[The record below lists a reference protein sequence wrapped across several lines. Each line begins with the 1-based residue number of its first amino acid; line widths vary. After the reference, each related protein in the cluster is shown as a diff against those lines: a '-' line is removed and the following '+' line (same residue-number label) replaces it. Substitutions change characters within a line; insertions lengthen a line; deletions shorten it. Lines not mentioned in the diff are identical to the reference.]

1 MSSSSEAKSTAGR
14 RRDRPATERKGTP
27 GGSKLRALRERA
39 RRTQLWVELEA
50 ELGAGYLQRVESGK
64 IVLPERVTVERIL
77 EAIQAPYA
85 DRREALQL
93 FGYAATS
100 GLPTPEEL
108 IGARE
113 AARRELAAVG
123 VPAYVLDCAHRLV
136 AWNGTFPLLLGV
148 RSDDP
153 WLRQLAGR
161 SLLAT
166 WFEPTSPLGRL
177 VVDPDEFLPALI
189 RAMRHEMRSF
199 RAEPWCAEV
208 LTELMALPRFRHYH
222 AQVEKETAP
231 ISGGRALVPVRLATP
246 GAGRLEFRLAAE
258 PFTGDARFR
267 VVYYF
272 PGDAATMRACTD
284 WAGA

>member
-1 MSSSSEAKSTAGR
+1 M
-14 RRDRPATERKGTP
+14 
-27 GGSKLRALRERA
+27 
-39 RRTQLWVELEA
+39 
-50 ELGAGYLQRVESGK
+50 
-64 IVLPERVTVERIL
+64 TVERIL

-148 RSDDP
+148 RRTIRGSDNS
-153 WLRQLAGR
+153 QVGR
-161 SLLAT
+161 SWRR

-189 RAMRHEMRSF
+189 GAMRQRDPVIPSRALVRGRSWT
-199 RAEPWCAEV
+199 EP
-208 LTELMALPRFRHYH
+208 MALPRFRHYH
-222 AQVEKETAP
+222 AQVEKTAP
-231 ISGGRALVPVRLATP
+231 ISGGRALVPVWPRR
-246 GAGRLEFRLAAE
+246 GRIA
-258 PFTGDARFR
+258 
-267 VVYYF
+267 
-272 PGDAATMRACTD
+272 
-284 WAGA
+284 

>member
-113 AARRELAAVG
+113 AARRELGAVG
-123 VPAYVLDCAHRLV
+123 VPA
-136 AWNGTFPLLLGV
+136 
-148 RSDDP
+148 
-153 WLRQLAGR
+153 
-161 SLLAT
+161 
-166 WFEPTSPLGRL
+166 
-177 VVDPDEFLPALI
+177 
-189 RAMRHEMRSF
+189 
-199 RAEPWCAEV
+199 
-208 LTELMALPRFRHYH
+208 
-222 AQVEKETAP
+222 
-231 ISGGRALVPVRLATP
+231 
-246 GAGRLEFRLAAE
+246 
-258 PFTGDARFR
+258 
-267 VVYYF
+267 
-272 PGDAATMRACTD
+272 
-284 WAGA
+284 